1 MLLLI
6 YPGVIIL
13 IKVGVMQKDEFNK
26 DLFAYFSKVFI
37 IDILLL
43 LYIVV
48 TDFYEVEII
57 LYNKF
62 NEDWYRWILY
72 EILTFHTRLRY
83 ANAYK

>member
-1 MLLLI
+1 
-6 YPGVIIL
+6 
-13 IKVGVMQKDEFNK
+13 MQEDEFNK

-43 LYIVV
+43 LYTV
-48 TDFYEVEII
+48 VEII

-72 EILTFHTRLRY
+72 EILTFHTRLKY

>member
-13 IKVGVMQKDEFNK
+13 IKVGVMQEDEFNK

-43 LYIVV
+43 LHTV
-48 TDFYEVEII
+48 VEII

-72 EILTFHTRLRY
+72 EILTFHTRLKY

>member
-1 MLLLI
+1 
-6 YPGVIIL
+6 
-13 IKVGVMQKDEFNK
+13 MQEDEFNK

-43 LYIVV
+43 LYTV
-48 TDFYEVEII
+48 VEII